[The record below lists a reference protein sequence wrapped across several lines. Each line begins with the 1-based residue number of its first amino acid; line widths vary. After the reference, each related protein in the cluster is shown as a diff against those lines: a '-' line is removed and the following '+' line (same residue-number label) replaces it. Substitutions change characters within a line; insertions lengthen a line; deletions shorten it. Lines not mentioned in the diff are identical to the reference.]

1 MFYLANVFDVER
13 AGVTVSMVG
22 SSGQQACN
30 TISDFETRSARF
42 AIARLLR
49 RWLSDRT
56 VSLFELKWSPT
67 LLRDLGREDAVI
79 NAACLQMAKLL
90 LGPDASPRLTQEKAH
105 GLRQLADRYVEQLG
119 KQTLPEVEARRPG
132 FTEAIE
138 AIRADKGQAVAEAAC
153 SRALATATLALPG
166 YGSKADFLLWSMEQA
181 SGNVVLPVA
190 DTILAGIFLTEVGLR
205 SVFVEERDEI
215 ALLLD
220 VLSILGAEGS
230 ARRAACETM
239 RRLHAIC
246 TGLDMPETLLALRR
260 AWVGRL
266 ASPVPLVDAREQG
279 YDRLEACQAELRGLI
294 KLRRKA
300 EAVGGWVATDR
311 INELLDVRESRLTGR
326 ETFVELVSDLKGVH
340 RRLDAGLKLAPLLQT
355 EKARLRLGD
364 WAANEIEAGDFED
377 RVIADLQ
384 EPIEAVGVFGYLAGR
399 VSRAN
404 LHPQMEYR
412 LLARLGNCQE
422 ARIRR
427 EKVFTRIRNI
437 RLPEVEKGLY
447 LLELLQK
454 GVFVPGRCQ
463 TAAIKLML
471 ELLPDPAQ
479 IEPALDKRG
488 EDPEA
493 IAETKAAALRDYERI
508 AALVLKE

>member
-1 MFYLANVFDVER
+1 M
-13 AGVTVSMVG
+13 AGIG
-22 SSGQQACN
+22 GQHAC
-30 TISDFETRSARF
+30 TATSDFETRSSRF

-49 RWLSDRT
+49 RWLSDRS
-56 VSLFELKWSPT
+56 VSLLELKWSPI
-67 LLRDLGREDAVI
+67 LLRDLGRHDAVL
-79 NAACLQMAKLL
+79 NAACLQMARLL
-90 LGPDASPRLTQEKAH
+90 LEPGAGPRRLQEKAH
-105 GLRQLADRYVEQLG
+105 SLRQLADQYVEQLG
-119 KQTLPEVEARRPG
+119 KQVLPEVEARRPG
-132 FTEAIE
+132 FAEAIE
-138 AIRADKGQAVAEAAC
+138 AIRAERGQAVSDAAC

-166 YGSKADFLLWSMEQA
+166 YGSKADFLIWSIEQA
-181 SGNVVLPVA
+181 TGDAIFPVA
-190 DTILAGIFLTEVGLR
+190 DMILAGIFLTETGLR

-220 VLSILGAEGS
+220 VLSILGAEGG

-239 RRLHAIC
+239 RRLHAIS
-246 TGLDMPETLLALRR
+246 GRLDMPETLLALRR

-266 ASPVPLVDAREQG
+266 ASPVPLVDARELG
-279 YDRLEACQAELRGLI
+279 YDRLEACQAELRGLM

-311 INELLDVRESRLTGR
+311 VNELLDLRESRLTGR

-399 VSRAN
+399 VGRAN

-422 ARIRR
+422 VHIRR
-427 EKVFTRIRNI
+427 EKVFTRIRHI
-437 RLPEVEKGLY
+437 RLPEIEKGLY

-463 TAAIKLML
+463 MAATKLML
-471 ELLPDPAQ
+471 ELIPDPAEIGLA
-479 IEPALDKRG
+479 IEKRG
-488 EDPEA
+488 DESEDL
-493 IAETKAAALRDYERI
+493 AAALAATLRDYERF
-508 AALVLKE
+508 AAMAASA